1 MKPAT
6 LALCL
11 CLLLA
16 GAAHAADE
24 QLISTDHARTLS
36 SARPWVAWTD
46 DNQTTGL
53 QSPRIW
59 NGAGESPLARVPG
72 PFSLGPNVHGRPTV
86 TYERCRSSAPLCAIV
101 QRNLASTT
109 ETVLVRDNA
118 RYDPVAGAGG
128 AVAFTRNPRP
138 GEMAAPGSGLYARR
152 RGARHSAR
160 FSSDQPYSIDV
171 GGGKLVYIAY
181 RPAGPGSFDTIIRLL
196 DLRTRRGPL
205 IADVSDFA
213 ADCRC
218 TDLVT
223 YAGSPQIDGH
233 YVYWLTSSY
242 EHFAT
247 QPARIEIDRL
257 DLRALQSPPLAYR
270 PPRGIDTFAVSG
282 GTVYY
287 SAGFPSEPSGGVY
300 RVTGADWQPTAT
312 RIPVR

>member
-1 MKPAT
+1 MHGQPA
-6 LALCL
+6 
-11 CLLLA
+11 
-16 GAAHAADE
+16 
-24 QLISTDHARTLS
+24 
-36 SARPWVAWTD
+36 
-46 DNQTTGL
+46 
-53 QSPRIW
+53 
-59 NGAGESPLARVPG
+59 
-72 PFSLGPNVHGRPTV
+72 V

-101 QRNLASTT
+101 QRSLASTT
-109 ETVLVRDNA
+109 ETVLLRDDA
-118 RYDPVAGAGG
+118 RYGPVAGAGG
-128 AVAFTRNPRP
+128 AVAFTRDPRP
-138 GEMAAPGSGLYARR
+138 GEVAASGSGLYVRR

-160 FSSDQPYSIDV
+160 FSTDQPYSIDV

-181 RPAGPGSFDTIIRLL
+181 RPGGPGTFNTIIRVL

-242 EHFAT
+242 EDFVT
-247 QPARIEIDRL
+247 QPTRIEIDRL

-270 PPRGIDTFAVSG
+270 PPRGINSFTVSG
-282 GTVYY
+282 GTIYY
-287 SAGFPSEPSGGVY
+287 SGGSPSAPTGGVY
-300 RVTGADWQPTAT
+300 RVAAPDWQPTAT